1 MVSVTTLFL
10 YAQPSVIPEWENI
23 VTFCPKHPIK
33 WDQNLQFIYMYTP
46 KQDDKH
52 HCHFYMGV
60 HPPYPPGVSPQNQFL
75 NFA

>member
-33 WDQNLQFIYMYTP
+33 WDQNLQFIYMIYQVKSLSEIRE
-46 KQDDKH
+46 KQSGRAIAAVEI
-52 HCHFYMGV
+52 F
-60 HPPYPPGVSPQNQFL
+60 
-75 NFA
+75 